1 MNFKTKLLLKLQYD
15 FNQNI
20 INKKLVGHGV
30 SRIEND
36 LINKITISE
45 NIELDISLATRG
57 RLLQFQLRST
67 KRNQDRQV
75 DS

>member
-45 NIELDISLATRG
+45 NIELDISLDDFIKAQQT
-57 RLLQFQLRST
+57 FQ
-67 KRNQDRQV
+67 KV
-75 DS
+75 EEK